1 MQMDE
6 AVSAFLDAWT
16 EDPAGNREGFVQLRR
31 TLAAQPGVQ
40 LEWVARPGV
49 TYSLRGTDPSRSRP
63 LRVMI
68 DVIEDAPRWLSVC
81 FYADEVSDPAGQGA
95 FVPGGLL
102 GDDALC
108 FDLETCTPEL
118 LAYVRER
125 LVEACRPSGS

>member
-6 AVSAFLDAWT
+6 AVTAFLDSWT
-16 EDPAGNREGFVQLRR
+16 EDPAGNRVGFVQLRR
-31 TLAAQPGVQ
+31 ALAAQPGVQ

-49 TYSLRGTDPSRSRP
+49 TYSLRGTDPARSRP
-63 LRVMI
+63 LRGLGVGT
-68 DVIEDAPRWLSVC
+68 EHGPRGLVGC
-81 FYADEVSDPAGQGA
+81 FYPDLVQDPARAGA

-118 LAYVRER
+118 LAYVGER
-125 LVEACRPSGS
+125 IVEACRPADG

>member
-6 AVSAFLDAWT
+6 AVTAFLDSWT

-31 TLAAQPGVQ
+31 TLAVQPGVQ

-49 TYSLRGTDPSRSRP
+49 TYSLRGTDPARSQP
-63 LRVMI
+63 LRVMV
-68 DVIEDAPRWLSVC
+68 DVIEDEPRWLSVC
-81 FYADEVSDPAGQGA
+81 FYADLVSDPAGQGA

-108 FDLETCTPEL
+108 FDLETSTPEL
-118 LAYVRER
+118 LAYVGER
-125 LVEACRPSGS
+125 IVEACLPADG

>member
-1 MQMDE
+1 M
-6 AVSAFLDAWT
+6 
-16 EDPAGNREGFVQLRR
+16 
-31 TLAAQPGVQ
+31 
-40 LEWVARPGV
+40 
-49 TYSLRGTDPSRSRP
+49 
-63 LRVMI
+63 
-68 DVIEDAPRWLSVC
+68 C